1 MRDRGKSQ
9 LGFLQKT
16 SLCFSRTISFRESYL
31 ALSLL
36 SFLLSLSLSFPLSHL
51 NLGTENQPLAATV
64 KTVFIARRGTWYL
77 L

>member
-9 LGFLQKT
+9 LGFLEKT
-16 SLCFSRTISFRESYL
+16 SLCFSRTISFRETYL

-36 SFLLSLSLSFPLSHL
+36 SFLLSLSFPLSHP